1 MSHSRFSYRRS
12 QTEDDL
18 SWQNTP
24 GEQPKSSLPS
34 PSHTPGID
42 ATGHASL
49 PAGIGHWSRGR
60 VGSDYT
66 AVDSSTGVSRR
77 EIDSKSGHLVSIELK
92 PFRSYTDIFPPPP
105 DAIPSSNGEVPKVA
119 IKRGLRDNLTKLAP
133 HVLAICVT
141 AAVCQL
147 SFRNVYW
154 MDLQSPEKHI
164 AFGLTQG
171 GALNFLQ
178 LAAKLHE
185 LLILASITS
194 IVLHV
199 IQSHLTGPS
208 GLPFGM
214 LANAFE
220 LGSGRFLRRMS
231 FWTSIW
237 SVDPITGKIF
247 PFAGFW
253 LLSLFATLMA
263 TLSGPASAISVIP
276 TLNYFNLNRPF
287 NQSVLP
293 YYVFNESTELWPTQ
307 LTTASLNAPN
317 SGILCNDPDSESDQD
332 ICPVGGFRDTYNWGG
347 GLLFQNSDAGSN
359 ISFPD
364 SLGDTRRVLT
374 TQSCNSSFDG
384 RASGV
389 SINAFISSALT
400 AYVSSQLWC

>member
-1 MSHSRFSYRRS
+1 MSG
-12 QTEDDL
+12 L
-18 SWQNTP
+18 
-24 GEQPKSSLPS
+24 
-34 PSHTPGID
+34 D
-42 ATGHASL
+42 ATGLAS
-49 PAGIGHWSRGR
+49 PQPVNGRWPRGR
-60 VGSDYT
+60 RGSGYT
-66 AVDSSTGVSRR
+66 TVDSSTDVSTRGL
-77 EIDSKSGHLVSIELK
+77 DSKTEPLVSVQLK
-92 PFRSYTDIFPPPP
+92 PFHSYTDIFLPPPES
-105 DAIPSSNGEVPKVA
+105 IPSSNGEVPKVA
-119 IKRGLRDNLTKLAP
+119 IKRGLRNNWTKLAP

-164 AFGLTQG
+164 ALGLTQG

-194 IVLHV
+194 LVLHV

-214 LANAFE
+214 VANAFE

-237 SVDPITGKIF
+237 SVDPATGKQF
-247 PFAGFW
+247 PFASFW
-253 LLSLFATLMA
+253 LLSLFATLLA

-276 TLNYFNLNRPF
+276 TLNYFDLLRPF
-287 NQSVLP
+287 NDSVLP

-307 LTTASLNAPN
+307 LTAASLNAPN
-317 SGILCNDPDSESDQD
+317 SGILCNDPDSLSDED

-347 GLLFQNSDAGSN
+347 GLLFQDSDQGSN

-374 TQSCNSSFDG
+374 TRSCNSSVDG

-400 AYVSSQLWC
+400 AYVSE